1 MAKWQATS
9 AEFTATGGS
18 ATSQQTA
25 VMYIYNLVSPNG
37 NPLDGGVYSGYNI
50 QAKNFKVGNGQELV
64 DNEWTPTG
72 GVFFNADSQIS
83 KVKFIDMGTPGDPL
97 NFVKV
102 EVTVDAFT
110 PSAATTLYVDID
122 ENVENPIVPADGGD
136 LNLYFQFRYRDPD
149 HSNNNHTV
157 TQSNLL
163 SGFTST
169 TSVGSYATFEVNDI
183 SGVIQGIGVHDVVKY
198 TFTAETGYHYP
209 DSVLTAPSTYYP
221 MIIPM
226 ANFFG
231 DNLNTIVTDVVYTNS
246 LVTSFSLVIQFVHP
260 MTPGLAASGS
270 GSGNLN
276 EESLISLLG
285 LEMQSVQ
292 NMDIYITRLVNTI
305 QDPVEDPATTNMITN
320 FIGATTA
327 TPSGGSV
334 GCHVL
339 GFPGSPYQISF
350 QKKASVTS
358 DVTAATGGYYNF
370 TTNQFQDDEYW
381 LSSSIPTNTGT
392 ALQTHSIILP
402 PATSQTRFDFMLLP
416 TVDGVTSIFDDSIPV
431 NPGQASLI
439 QEGVQ
444 TLTITPTTN
453 NAGNF
458 GAMPSN
464 VTVTK
469 SALYQN
475 SGYVQNYKQDVS
487 LRGGTGGSSSTR
499 LVLAKTYGSS
509 YANIVPGMIISCT
522 GIAHNTT
529 VSKIVDN
536 VVTMSG
542 ANTIADNSYIEFID
556 ARTVTPFSFTI
567 TPNGNTLNVNTANDP
582 LSQVGGSKEFKTTVS
597 STASKT
603 ATHTLASTQ
612 GIVPGMVAIGDS
624 IGRHGGNGTVASI
637 TNGTTV
643 VFNDVQS
650 LVSGEKIRFTNGN
663 VRGQTELRSAKAEK
677 VGSNIVISG
686 YVRTSS
692 INATAQ
698 LRIYI
703 DPLITVS

>member
-37 NPLDGGVYSGYNI
+37 NPFDGGVYSGYNI
-50 QAKNFKVGNGQELV
+50 QAKNFKVGNGVELV

-110 PSAATTLYVDID
+110 PSATTTLYVDID
-122 ENVENPIVPADGGD
+122 ESDENPIVPANGGD

-149 HSNNNHTV
+149 YSNNNHTV

-169 TSVGSYATFEVNDI
+169 TSVGSTAQQEYNDI
-183 SGVIQGIGVHDVVKY
+183 SGVIQGIGVHDIATY

-209 DSVLTAPSTYYP
+209 DSVLTAPPTYYSSAV
-221 MIIPM
+221 M
-226 ANFFG
+226 ASLFG
-231 DNLNTIVTDVVYTNS
+231 ENLNTIVTDVVYTNS
-246 LVTSFSLVIQFVHP
+246 LITSFSLVIQFVHP
-260 MTPGLAASGS
+260 MTPGLSATEV
-270 GSGNLN
+270 LN
-276 EESLISLLG
+276 EDGLVGILG
-285 LEMQSVQ
+285 L
-292 NMDIYITRLVNTI
+292 NMAAVENMEIFISQLVNTI
-305 QDPVEDPATTNMITN
+305 QDPIEDPETINHVA
-320 FIGATTA
+320 AVVHSTTA
-327 TPSGGSV
+327 TPSGGSAF
-334 GCHVL
+334 CHVF

-350 QKKASVTS
+350 QKKTSVTS

-370 TTNQFQDDEYW
+370 ATNQFQDNEYW
-381 LSSSIPTNTGT
+381 LNSLVQTTGS
-392 ALQTHSIILP
+392 QSHNIILP
-402 PATSQTRFDFMLLP
+402 PATSQTRFDFMFLP
-416 TVDGVTSIFDDSIPV
+416 TNYEGVTSSFDSSIPV
-431 NPGQASLI
+431 DPGQASLI

-444 TLTITPTTN
+444 TLTITPITN

-556 ARTVTPFSFTI
+556 ARAVTPFSFTI

-643 VFNDVQS
+643 VFNDIQS
-650 LVSGEKIRFTNGN
+650 LVSGDKIRFINGN
-663 VRGQTELRSAKAEK
+663 VRGQIDLRSAKAEK

-686 YVRTSS
+686 YVKSS
-692 INATAQ
+692 SVNETAQ

>member
-50 QAKNFKVGNGQELV
+50 QAKNFKVGSGIELV
-64 DNEWTPTG
+64 DNEWTPMG

-97 NFVKV
+97 NYVKV

-122 ENVENPIVPADGGD
+122 ERVDNPIVPADGGD

-163 SGFTST
+163 SGFIST
-169 TSVGSYATFEVNDI
+169 TSLLLGDFENNTI
-183 SGVIQGIGVHDVVKY
+183 QGVIQGIGVHDVVKY

-209 DSVLTAPSTYYP
+209 DSVLTAPATYWASSA
-221 MIIPM
+221 M
-226 ANFFG
+226 AGWFG
-231 DNLNTIVTDVVYTNS
+231 PNLNAIVMDVVYTNS
-246 LVTSFSLVIQFVHP
+246 LITSFSLVIQFVHP
-260 MTPGLAASGS
+260 MTPGLADTNPDAG
-270 GSGNLN
+270 GLAGILD
-276 EESLISLLG
+276 
-285 LEMQSVQ
+285 LEMLNLEHMNIRIQQ
-292 NMDIYITRLVNTI
+292 YVNTI
-305 QDPVEDPATTNMITN
+305 QDPVEDPVTTNMIQA
-320 FIGATTA
+320 FYHATTA

-334 GCHVL
+334 GCHVV

-370 TTNQFQDDEYW
+370 GTNQFQDDEYW
-381 LSSSIPTNTGT
+381 LSSSIPTDTGT

-402 PATSQTRFDFMLLP
+402 TATSQTRFYFMLLP
-416 TVDGVTSIFDDSIPV
+416 TVDGVTSIFDGSVPV
-431 NPGQASLI
+431 DPGQASLI

-444 TLTITPTTN
+444 TLTITPITN

-475 SGYVQNYKQDVS
+475 SGYVQNYKQDIS

-499 LVLAKTYGSS
+499 LVLSKTYGSS

-567 TPNGNTLNVNTANDP
+567 TPNGNTLNVNTANNP

-597 STASKT
+597 STAAKT
-603 ATHTLASTQ
+603 TTHTLASTQ
-612 GIVPGMVAIGDS
+612 GIVPGMVAIGGS

-663 VRGQTELRSAKAEK
+663 VRGQIDLRSAKAEK

-686 YVRTSS
+686 YVRSS
-692 INATAQ
+692 SVNETAQ

>member
-50 QAKNFKVGNGQELV
+50 QAKNFKVGLGKELV
-64 DNEWTPTG
+64 DNEWTPTA

-110 PSAATTLYVDID
+110 PSVATTLYVDID
-122 ENVENPIVPADGGD
+122 ENSAEHPIVPADGGD
-136 LNLYFQFRYRDPD
+136 LNLYFEFRYRDPD
-149 HSNNNHTV
+149 HSSNNHTV

-169 TSVGSYATFEVNDI
+169 TSVGSASHLEVNDI
-183 SGVIQGIGVHDVVKY
+183 SGVIQGIGVHDIAKY

-209 DSVLTAPSTYYP
+209 DSVLTAPPTQFLSSP
-221 MIIPM
+221 N
-226 ANFFG
+226 AG
-231 DNLNTIVTDVVYTNS
+231 VLSQNLNAIVTNVVYTNS
-246 LVTSFSLVIQFVHP
+246 LITSFTLDIQFVHP
-260 MTPGLAASGS
+260 MTPGLSLS
-270 GSGNLN
+270 
-276 EESLISLLG
+276 EITDESLAGLLEV
-285 LEMQSVQ
+285 EMLTIELMNIRIIQ
-292 NMDIYITRLVNTI
+292 YVNTI
-305 QDPVEDPATTNMITN
+305 QDPIEDPETINHVA
-320 FIGATTA
+320 AVVHSTTA
-327 TPSGGSV
+327 TASGGSAF
-334 GCHVL
+334 CHVF
-339 GFPGSPYQISF
+339 GYPGSPYQISF
-350 QKKASVTS
+350 QKKTSVTS

-370 TTNQFQDDEYW
+370 ATNQFQDNEYW
-381 LSSSIPTNTGT
+381 LNSFVPTTGG
-392 ALQTHSIILP
+392 AQSHNMILP
-402 PATSQTRFDFMLLP
+402 PATSQTRFDFMFLP
-416 TVDGVTSIFDDSIPV
+416 TVDGVTSSFDGSIPV
-431 NPGQASLI
+431 DPGQASLI
-439 QEGVQ
+439 QQGVQ
-444 TLTITPTTN
+444 TLTITPITN

-458 GAMPSN
+458 GALPSN

-475 SGYVQNYKQDVS
+475 SGYVQNYKQDIS

-499 LVLAKTYGSS
+499 LVLSKTYGSS
-509 YANIVPGMIISCT
+509 YANILPGMIISCT

-542 ANTIADNSYIEFID
+542 ANTIADNSYINFYD
-556 ARTVTPFSFTI
+556 SRALTPFSFTI
-567 TPNGNTLNVNTANDP
+567 TPNGNTLNVNTANEP
-582 LSQVGGSKEFKTTVS
+582 ISQVGGAKEFKTTVS
-597 STASKT
+597 SSAAKT
-603 ATHTLASTQ
+603 NTHTLTSTQ
-612 GIVPGMVAIGDS
+612 GIVPGMVAIGDG

-637 TNGTTV
+637 TNATTI
-643 VFNDVQS
+643 VFDDVQS
-650 LVSGEKIRFTNGN
+650 LVSGDKIRFVNGN
-663 VRGQTELRSAKAEK
+663 VRGQTELKSAKAEK

-686 YVRTSS
+686 YVRSS
-692 INATAQ
+692 SVNETAQ

>member
-50 QAKNFKVGNGQELV
+50 QAKNFMVGNGKELV
-64 DNEWTPTG
+64 DNEWTPFG

-122 ENVENPIVPADGGD
+122 ENSAEHSILPADGGD
-136 LNLYFQFRYRDPD
+136 LNLYFEFRYRDPD

-169 TSVGSYATFEVNDI
+169 TSVGSAAHLEVNDI
-183 SGVIQGIGVHDVVKY
+183 AGVIQGIGVHDIAKY

-209 DSVLTAPSTYYP
+209 DSVLTAPGSTYLSSP
-221 MIIPM
+221 NAGIF
-226 ANFFG
+226 AG
-231 DNLNTIVTDVVYTNS
+231 NLNAVVTNVVYTNS
-246 LVTSFSLVIQFVHP
+246 LITSFTLDIQFVHP
-260 MTPGLAASGS
+260 MTPGLAFSEIDEQGLAG
-270 GSGNLN
+270 
-276 EESLISLLG
+276 LLDV
-285 LEMQSVQ
+285 EMLTIEL
-292 NMDIYITRLVNTI
+292 MDISISQYVNTI
-305 QDPVEDPATTNMITN
+305 QDPIEDPETINHVAAIVHS
-320 FIGATTA
+320 TTA
-327 TPSGGSV
+327 TASGGSV
-334 GCHVL
+334 FCHVF
-339 GFPGSPYQISF
+339 GYPGSPYQISF
-350 QKKASVTS
+350 QKKTSVTS

-381 LSSSIPTNTGT
+381 LSSSIPTGT
-392 ALQTHSIILP
+392 AQSHNMILP
-402 PATSQTRFDFMLLP
+402 PATSQTRFDFMFLP
-416 TVDGVTSIFDDSIPV
+416 TVDGVTSSFDGSIPV
-431 NPGQASLI
+431 DPGQASLI
-439 QEGVQ
+439 QQGVQ
-444 TLTITPTTN
+444 TLTITPITN

-458 GAMPSN
+458 GALPSN

-509 YANIVPGMIISCT
+509 YANILPGMIISCS

-542 ANTIADNSYIEFID
+542 ANTIADNSYINFYD
-556 ARTVTPFSFTI
+556 ARALTPFSFTI
-567 TPNGNTLNVNTANDP
+567 TPNGNTLNVNTANEP
-582 LSQVGGSKEFKTTVS
+582 ISQVGGAEEFKTTVS
-597 STASKT
+597 SSAAKT
-603 ATHTLASTQ
+603 TTHTLTSTQ
-612 GIVPGMVAIGDS
+612 GIVPGMVAIGDG

-637 TNGTTV
+637 TNATTV
-643 VFNDVQS
+643 VFDDVQS
-650 LVSGEKIRFTNGN
+650 LVSGDKIRFTNGN
-663 VRGQTELRSAKAEK
+663 VRGQTELKSAKAEK

-686 YVRTSS
+686 YVKTSS

>member
-50 QAKNFKVGNGQELV
+50 QAKNFKVGNGVELV

-122 ENVENPIVPADGGD
+122 ESDENPIVPANGGD
-136 LNLYFQFRYRDPD
+136 LNLYFEFRYRDPD
-149 HSNNNHTV
+149 HSNNNHIV

-183 SGVIQGIGVHDVVKY
+183 SGIVQGIGVHDIVKY

-209 DSVLTAPSTYYP
+209 DSVLTAPPTNYTSFG
-221 MIIPM
+221 M
-226 ANFFG
+226 ASLFG
-231 DNLNTIVTDVVYTNS
+231 ENLNTIVTDVVYTNS
-246 LVTSFSLVIQFVHP
+246 LITSFSLVIQFVHP
-260 MTPGLAASGS
+260 MTPGLSATVV
-270 GSGNLN
+270 LN
-276 EESLISLLG
+276 EEGLAGLLA
-285 LEMQSVQ
+285 LEMETVESMEIFI
-292 NMDIYITRLVNTI
+292 NRYVNTI
-305 QDPVEDPATTNMITN
+305 QDPVEDPVTTNMIQA
-320 FIGATTA
+320 FYHATTA

-334 GCHVL
+334 GCHVV

-370 TTNQFQDDEYW
+370 GTNQFQDDEYW

-416 TVDGVTSIFDDSIPV
+416 TVDGVTSIFDGSIPV
-431 NPGQASLI
+431 DPGQASLI

-444 TLTITPTTN
+444 TLTITPITN

-499 LVLAKTYGSS
+499 LVLSKTYGSS

-567 TPNGNTLNVNTANDP
+567 TPNGNTLNVNTANNP

-597 STASKT
+597 STAAKT
-603 ATHTLASTQ
+603 TTHTLASTQ
-612 GIVPGMVAIGDS
+612 GIVPGMVAIGGS

-663 VRGQTELRSAKAEK
+663 VRGQIDLRSAKAEK

-686 YVRTSS
+686 YVRSS
-692 INATAQ
+692 SVNETAQ